1 MNDEIE
7 KAVGNIPTEE
17 NVFSPDFV
25 VPNFQGI
32 RNFRPLLFSTF
43 IPPQKKKKNLLNF
56 EPRGI

>member
-43 IPPQKKKKNLLNF
+43 IPPQKKKKKSF
-56 EPRGI
+56 EL